1 MYSTNFGG
9 ARKGAGRPPKGT
21 EKRIKVSFTLD
32 QENKETLEQIAKENH
47 NARTYL
53 SSDGSKIHW
62 DMISL
67 ALRSPANT
75 AVYPLQDVLGLGS
88 EARMNVPGRE
98 EGNWSWRFQWEQL
111 TPEIEQRLHRLTQEA
126 NRN

>member
-1 MYSTNFGG
+1 M
-9 ARKGAGRPPKGT
+9 
-21 EKRIKVSFTLD
+21 
-32 QENKETLEQIAKENH
+32 IA
-47 NARTYL
+47 
-53 SSDGSKIHW
+53 
-62 DMISL
+62 L

-98 EGNWSWRFQWEQL
+98 EGNWSWRFQWQQL